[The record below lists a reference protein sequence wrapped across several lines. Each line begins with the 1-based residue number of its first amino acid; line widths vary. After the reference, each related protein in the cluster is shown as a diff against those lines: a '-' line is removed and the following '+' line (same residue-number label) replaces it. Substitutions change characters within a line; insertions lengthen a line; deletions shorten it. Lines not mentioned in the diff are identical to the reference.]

1 VFIVYTDT
9 TWPPLTERIKNPKR
23 FSILLAPITRSY
35 SYTTDKSY
43 SPKTLPY
50 ERNNLQYPE
59 SLDEYFAYFA
69 EWQKIWSGN
78 AFSYEYHFWHHQY
91 KDHACIN
98 FSKRINEDVK
108 EYQRRGV
115 NGIVEDGSQRSFF
128 PTGLQ
133 FYTYARTLYDTSLSA
148 EEIAKDYFAYAFGEG
163 AEEFYNYLSKISDA
177 FRFDYITGE
186 GSSDMSVSSF
196 YCPEYADSLAAVIP
210 SILKEGRSLVKKYYN
225 FEERVRTVSVRLI
238 EKHILFT
245 DYYARAIIEKAR
257 GNDKAS
263 AEIFTE
269 WRDTFGRLEYELRRY
284 FDHFL
289 FFRKAEGAFA
299 LSVSKPKN
307 ATEL

>member
-1 VFIVYTDT
+1 MKRRYFTFDAVNLGEFQ
-9 TWPPLTERIKNPKR
+9 LNKNIYPK
-23 FSILLAPITRSY
+23 SVNEYIAHAKLWQEKCGTR
-35 SYTTDKSY
+35 T
-43 SPKTLPY
+43 
-50 ERNNLQYPE
+50 
-59 SLDEYFAYFA
+59 FV
-69 EWQKIWSGN
+69 
-78 AFSYEYHFWHHQY
+78 YEYHYWIPQY
-91 KDHACIN
+91 RDLGVLDSSRMVYDDI
-98 FSKRINEDVK
+98 
-108 EYQRRGV
+108 RGYKA
-115 NGIVEDGSQRSFF
+115 NGCDGIVEDGSQRSFF

-210 SILKEGRSLVKKYYN
+210 SILEEGRSLVKKYYN